1 MFGYAPN
8 GYRLWDM
15 ASEKV
20 LTSRDVKFDE
30 STFPMKNLKD
40 TLKPLIISTHEQYG
54 EIKMIYSW
62 VKMRSS

>member
-1 MFGYAPN
+1 
-8 GYRLWDM
+8 M

-20 LTSRDVKFDE
+20 LSSRDVKFGE